1 MARVVSLTLL
11 SQLLTT
17 VLGLGLL
24 GVVFGLASAAVMQR
38 KEDGAVPKKQAKKKP
53 DAETERQLKQ
63 LKEQL
68 RSGLITKEEYREKRE
83 SLLKE

>member
-11 SQLLTT
+11 GRFLTT

-38 KEDGAVPKKQAKKKP
+38 KADGAAPEKQAKKKP
-53 DAETERQLKQ
+53 DEETKRRLKQ
-63 LKEQL
+63 LKEQ
-68 RSGLITKEEYREKRE
+68 RDSGLITKEEYREKRKA
-83 SLLKE
+83 LLKE